1 MRYLYFLSFLLFF
14 SCAQNNDKINH
25 QSASNPF
32 LAHDKLATTHFD
44 LSQSDNFPDPVPQGD
59 FQIDPRK
66 LDRIPGG
73 PVNIITLKS
82 TKEGFWWGLGTDRIS
97 YIDSRDGKWEEV
109 ARYDWPSVI
118 QIKQEDLDA
127 VIGSIYASS
136 DALARDY
143 YKLWAPN
150 MAANPTLR
158 MMTGNAIYAV
168 VNNKNEVYVTAS
180 GQVYKMGFDKGKII
194 MKASIELKSKMSVP
208 DQLKSVI
215 PMDKV
220 PGGIQGVNIAYD
232 GSIFVG
238 TIFGLMAV
246 DANLENILDNMSFPI
261 EYFYSKF
268 PPKAGDTPEFISN
281 SFAIDSKNAIYVA
294 TGSRMNKV
302 IWNGKNFSIQKED
315 GAWSQPYKTGDIAPT
330 IKYGRGTGS
339 TPTLMG
345 YGPEQ
350 DELVVITDG
359 QNQMNLV
366 AFWRAQKKGS
376 QIADQIEVQCGFT
389 DPPSFIQSEQSVAVL
404 DNGAFV
410 VNNIAPNPQGLREFD
425 DANDVADL
433 IFNVLA
439 VGPIVSP
446 GQGVERF
453 EWNSELNKWERV
465 WADSNLSSTSMV
477 PAISSSS
484 EIVLINT
491 YDVDLGWQVVGLD
504 WNSGDVLHQVN
515 FGKTSYG
522 NGAYALIEYFKNGDL
537 LFNGIG
543 GPMRVPLEED

>member
-1 MRYLYFLSFLLFF
+1 MRFLYLIGLFLFM
-14 SCAQNNDKINH
+14 SCAQN
-25 QSASNPF
+25 SNEQEKGRATNPY
-32 LAHDKLATTHFD
+32 LANDKLATTHFD
-44 LSQSDNFPDPVPQGD
+44 LAQSDNFPDPVPEGE
-59 FQIDPRK
+59 FNIDPQK

-82 TKEGFWWGLGTDRIS
+82 TEEGFWWGLGTDRIS
-97 YIDSRDGKWEEV
+97 YIDGRKGKWNEV
-109 ARYDWPSVI
+109 ARYNWPQVA
-118 QIKQEDLDA
+118 QIEQSNLDA
-127 VIGSIYASS
+127 VLGSKYALS

-150 MAANPTLR
+150 KLANPTLR

-168 VNNKNEVYVTAS
+168 VNNKNDVYVTAS
-180 GQVYKMGFDKGKII
+180 GHIYKMGVQEGKVVL
-194 MKASIELKSKMSVP
+194 KASIELKSKMSVP
-208 DQLKSVI
+208 DQLKAVI
-215 PMDKV
+215 PLDKI
-220 PGGIQGVNIAYD
+220 PGGIQGVNISYD

-238 TIFGLMAV
+238 TIFGMMAV
-246 DANLENILDNMSFPI
+246 DENLENILDNMSFPI
-261 EYFYSKF
+261 EHFYSTF
-268 PPKAGDTPEFISN
+268 PPKVGGTPEFISN
-281 SFAIDSKNAIYVA
+281 SFAIDSQNSIYVA

-302 IWNGKNFSIQKED
+302 IWDGSHFSNQSED
-315 GAWSQPYKTGDIAPT
+315 GAWSQPYKTGDLAPT
-330 IKYGRGTGS
+330 IKYGKGTGS

-345 YGPEQ
+345 FGPDE

-376 QIADQIEVQCGFT
+376 QIADQIDVQCGFT
-389 DPPSFIQSEQSVAVL
+389 DPPEFIQSEQSVAVL
-404 DNGAFV
+404 GDGAFV
-410 VNNIAPNPQGLREFD
+410 VNNIAPDPQGLRNYDE
-425 DANDVADL
+425 ANDVADL

-439 VGPIVSP
+439 VGPIVNP

-453 EWNSELNKWERV
+453 QWNKELNKWERV
-465 WADSNLSSTSMV
+465 WADSYLSSTSMV
-477 PAISSSS
+477 PAISSTS

-504 WNSGDVLHQVN
+504 WNSGDVVHQVN

-543 GPMRVPLEED
+543 GPMRVPLSED